1 MEKRKGQMMVGWK
14 VLLSMGVVLLLV
26 SATWSGLGTM
36 SVQVRDGQLRST
48 PSFLGAVV
56 GSVNYGDQV
65 DVQQQQGDWMQVNAR
80 GQQGWLH
87 TSALTAKTISVGSG
101 GKDAPMKASGKE
113 VALAGKGFN
122 AEVEAQYRKGHQ
134 NLNYAAVD
142 QMEIVTIA
150 PQEMM
155 VFLAGGDLKPAAGG
169 GK

>member
-1 MEKRKGQMMVGWK
+1 MMVRGK
-14 VLLSMGVVLLLV
+14 LLLGLGLTLLMV

-36 SVQVRDGQLRST
+36 SVQVRDGQLRAT

-56 GSVNYGDQV
+56 GVLHYGDQV
-65 DVQQQQGDWMQVNAR
+65 DVQQQQGDWMQVNIK
-80 GQQGWLH
+80 GQQGWVH
-87 TSALTAKTISVGSG
+87 NSALTTKYVSIGGG
-101 GKDAPMKASGKE
+101 GKDTQLKASGKE

-134 NLNYAAVD
+134 NANYPAVD
-142 QMEIVTIA
+142 QMERVRIS

-155 VFLAGGDLKPAAGG
+155 AFLAQGEVKPGAGG